1 MSCSWTT
8 VVTLLLGL
16 LVSVS
21 CSSNTGTVSLFNK
34 AEEPISRA
42 TLKMSWGETLE
53 VTDLDPSEGA
63 TINYRVREGEY
74 QVEVVFRSGKRLE
87 TDGGYVASGVDYED
101 QITVTS
107 SEIQLTHKPVARR

>member
-1 MSCSWTT
+1 MREASPLERMSPAAIPLFQPPVSQGRRRA
-8 VVTLLLGL
+8 VVALLLTL

-42 TLKMSWGETLE
+42 TLTMSWGDTFD
-53 VTDLDPSEGA
+53 VINLDPSESA

-74 QVEVVFRSGKRLE
+74 RVEVDCSIWK
-87 TDGGYVASGVDYED
+87 
-101 QITVTS
+101 TS
-107 SEIQLTHKPVARR
+107 